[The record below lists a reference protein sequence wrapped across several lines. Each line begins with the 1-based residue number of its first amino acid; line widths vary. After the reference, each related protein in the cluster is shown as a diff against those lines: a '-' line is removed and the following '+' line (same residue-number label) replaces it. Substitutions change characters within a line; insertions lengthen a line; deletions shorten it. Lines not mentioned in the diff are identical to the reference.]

1 MTVIIYVC
9 EVKMSIVIRKNNNR
23 EVFERLYQLFCY
35 ETGEGV
41 MGADAL
47 YTVPDKIAYT
57 VEKGGI
63 PCGFAIFSEER
74 CLDIL
79 FLLKEHRK
87 MTGEILTTLFD
98 ENKGKWSVPCEFENV
113 VREYTMGDYR
123 RETGLVFD
131 NSACTKAEVVDYS
144 DVSSVVNAYEATAL
158 KHGECITQRCFA
170 DAAKYS
176 ALLFSMREK
185 IMENGIVSDVVTALV
200 DKGDNVTVWT
210 AGLAF
215 SAGVVS
221 DEVIRAL
228 KKVADD
234 GAFSAS
240 ARLLLEEYGI

>member
-1 MTVIIYVC
+1 
-9 EVKMSIVIRKNNNR
+9 MSIVIRKNNNR

-41 MGADAL
+41 MGADVL

-57 VEKGGI
+57 VEKSGI

-74 CLDIL
+74 CLDSL
-79 FLLKEHRK
+79 FLLTAHRK
-87 MTGEILTTLFD
+87 MTAEILTTLFD
-98 ENKGKWSVPCEFENV
+98 ENRGKWSVPCEFENC

-123 RETGLVFD
+123 RETSLVFD
-131 NSACTKAEVVDYS
+131 NSACTKAEAIDYS

-158 KHGECITQRCFA
+158 KHGECITQRRFA

-185 IMENGIVSDVVTALV
+185 IMENGIVSNVVTALV

-228 KKVADD
+228 NKVADD

-240 ARLLLEEYGI
+240 ARLLLDEYGI

>member
-1 MTVIIYVC
+1 
-9 EVKMSIVIRKNNNR
+9 MSIVIRKNNNR
-23 EVFERLYQLFCY
+23 EVFQRLYQLFCY

-74 CLDIL
+74 CLDSL
-79 FLLKEHRK
+79 FLLKAHRK

-98 ENKGKWSVPCEFENV
+98 ENRGKWSVPCEVENI
-113 VREYTMGDYR
+113 VREYTMGDYT
-123 RETGLVFD
+123 RETSLVFD
-131 NSACTKAEVVDYS
+131 NSTCTKAEVVDYS
-144 DVSSVVNAYEATAL
+144 DVSSVVNAYEVTAL
-158 KHGECITQRCFA
+158 KHGECITQRRFA

-185 IMENGIVSDVVTALV
+185 IKENGIVSAVVTALI

-221 DEVIRAL
+221 DDVIRAL
-228 KKVADD
+228 NKVAED

>member
-9 EVKMSIVIRKNNNR
+9 EVEMSIVIRKNNNR
-23 EVFERLYQLFCY
+23 EVFQRLYQLFCY

-74 CLDIL
+74 CLDSL
-79 FLLKEHRK
+79 FLLKAHRK

-98 ENKGKWSVPCEFENV
+98 ENRGKWSVPCEVENI
-113 VREYTMGDYR
+113 VREYTMGDYT
-123 RETGLVFD
+123 RETSLVFD
-131 NSACTKAEVVDYS
+131 NSTCTKAEVVDYS
-144 DVSSVVNAYEATAL
+144 DVSSVVNAYEVTAL
-158 KHGECITQRCFA
+158 KHGECITQRRFA

-185 IMENGIVSDVVTALV
+185 IKENGIVSAVVTALI

-221 DEVIRAL
+221 DDVIRAL
-228 KKVADD
+228 NKVAED

>member
-1 MTVIIYVC
+1 MNVLIQKS
-9 EVKMSIVIRKNNNR
+9 ENR
-23 EVFERLYQLFCY
+23 EVFNRLYQLFCY

-41 MGADAL
+41 IGADAL

-57 VEKGGI
+57 VEIGGI
-63 PCGFAIFSEER
+63 PCGFAIFSKER
-74 CLDIL
+74 CLDSL

-87 MTGEILTTLFD
+87 MTAEILTMLFD
-98 ENKGKWSVPCEFENV
+98 ENRGKWSVPCEFEGC

-123 RETGLVFD
+123 RETRLIFD
-131 NSACTKAEVVDYS
+131 NSTCTKAEVVDYS
-144 DVSSVVNAYEATAL
+144 DVSSVVNAYEITAL
-158 KHGECITQRCFA
+158 KHGECITQRRFA

-185 IMENGIVSDVVTALV
+185 IKENGIVSDVVTALI
-200 DKGDNVTVWT
+200 DKGENVTVWT

-215 SAGVVS
+215 SAGVMS
-221 DEVIRAL
+221 DEVIQAL

-240 ARLLLEEYGI
+240 ARLLLEEFGI

>member
-1 MTVIIYVC
+1 MNVLIQ
-9 EVKMSIVIRKNNNR
+9 KSANR
-23 EVFERLYQLFCY
+23 EVFKRLYQLFCY

-74 CLDIL
+74 CLDSL

-87 MTGEILTTLFD
+87 MTAEILTTLFD
-98 ENKGKWSVPCEFENV
+98 ENRGEWSVPCEFENV

-123 RETGLVFD
+123 RETSLIFD
-131 NSACTKAEVVDYS
+131 NSTCTKAEVIDYS
-144 DVSSVVNAYEATAL
+144 DVSSVVNAYEITAL
-158 KHGECITQRCFA
+158 KHGECITQRRFA

-185 IMENGIVSDVVTALV
+185 IKENGIVSAVVTALI
-200 DKGDNVTVWT
+200 DKGENVTVWT

-215 SAGVVS
+215 SAGVMS
-221 DEVIRAL
+221 DEVIQAL
-228 KKVADD
+228 KKVAE
-234 GAFSAS
+234 GSAFSAS